1 MGNKKMKQL
10 HRAPDNCPICNGR
23 MFVRELECH
32 ECGTR
37 IKGSFKSQ
45 KNTLEMDEELF
56 DFIKVFVFAEGSI
69 KQSEKILNCSYP
81 KVKNLLKKAKKAL
94 GFVEDKTDSTGSI
107 IDQLDQGKIDVEAA
121 LEKLKTAE

>member
-1 MGNKKMKQL
+1 
-10 HRAPDNCPICNGR
+10 
-23 MFVRELECH
+23 
-32 ECGTR
+32 
-37 IKGSFKSQ
+37 
-45 KNTLEMDEELF
+45 MDEELF